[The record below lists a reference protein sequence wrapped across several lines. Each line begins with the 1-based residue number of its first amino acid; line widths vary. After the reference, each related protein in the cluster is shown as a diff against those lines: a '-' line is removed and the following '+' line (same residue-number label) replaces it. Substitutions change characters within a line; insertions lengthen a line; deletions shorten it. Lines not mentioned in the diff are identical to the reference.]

1 MPKTK
6 HFVINV
12 EALSTDSSLF
22 FGKIVKSCFYS
33 RLKINEQQFFLTF
46 DSPKWSIV
54 TIWHWSNVISC
65 RLLFRGWKIT
75 RLHFTAALIWELIDK
90 LKAHGDIRSP
100 SAQNIDEFNGSFP
113 FCWLNGMLNLCGWDG
128 EIFISLLCRRWT
140 SCFRSGCFTPDNFA
154 QEGNFLLGLLVAKFF
169 FSALKLQSNNY

>member
-12 EALSTDSSLF
+12 GALSTDSSLF
-22 FGKIVKSCFYS
+22 FGKIVKSIFYF
-33 RLKINEQQFFLTF
+33 RLKINEQQFFSTF

-54 TIWHWSNVISC
+54 TIWHWNNVISC
-65 RLLFRGWKIT
+65 RPLFRGWKIT

-90 LKAHGDIRSP
+90 LEAHGDIRSP

-113 FCWLNGMLNLCGWDG
+113 FCWLNGTLNLCGWG
-128 EIFISLLCRRWT
+128 GKIFISLLCRRWT
-140 SCFRSGCFTPDNFA
+140 SMFSVWLFSPRQFCSRGELPPPSFRSKVFPFSF
-154 QEGNFLLGLLVAKFF
+154 EVAK
-169 FSALKLQSNNY
+169 Q